1 MTDQTK
7 PKKKHRGG
15 WLKNPKLERKHETIG
30 GGYWVFR
37 RGDDTGRIRPSMWP
51 FEYDSQDAA
60 AEQAAKLAKE
70 NPTELF
76 IVVGELGQFYGEAW
90 VSKLEDAA

>member
-1 MTDQTK
+1 MTVQTK
-7 PKKKHRGG
+7 PKKHRGG
-15 WLKNPKLERKHETIG
+15 WLKNPKMARNNETIG

-51 FEYDSQDAA
+51 FEYDSQGAA

-70 NPTELF
+70 HPTEQF
-76 IVVGELGQFYGEAW
+76 IVVGELGQFYGEAFA
-90 VSKLEDAA
+90 SRDDAA